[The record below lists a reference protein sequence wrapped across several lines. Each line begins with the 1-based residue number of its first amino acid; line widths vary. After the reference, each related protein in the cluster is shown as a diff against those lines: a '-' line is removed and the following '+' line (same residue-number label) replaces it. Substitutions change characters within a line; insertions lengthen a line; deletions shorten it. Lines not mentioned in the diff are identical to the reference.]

1 MLIDFFRFL
10 KGSVYFEAKGKFPER
25 FLNLTAQNGINLWDT
40 EPTSQGLKASMCVK
54 DYKNIKILAKKSKV
68 RLHILNKNGFP
79 FIISK
84 YFERIGLP
92 IGGLLGLIIIFIL
105 SNFIWIVNVNGAET
119 VSEKM
124 IKDYLSKNNVST
136 GCYKSNIDSD
146 AMKRDLLLNI
156 DELKWASI
164 NINGCVADIEVKEK
178 VKKPKIED
186 TSAPC
191 NIKAK
196 RDGVITKIEAK
207 SGKAVVL
214 NGSGVVK
221 NQLLVSG
228 IIENSERNEYKY
240 SYTHASAKVFADI
253 TEIRQIKINKNY
265 NYSYLSGNNI
275 KRNRI
280 NFLWLE
286 FPVNLSFKTYEN
298 YIVDNS
304 VESVILNQNI
314 LPIKIETQTTKEVLT
329 ERSEINKKQLSTV
342 INNSSLLYE
351 IFEKGDSKLKNKNLH
366 VETNKN
372 NYLCSVSY
380 VFNENIAYSSEF
392 SVTE

>member
-1 MLIDFFRFL
+1 M
-10 KGSVYFEAKGKFPER
+10 GK
-25 FLNLTAQNGINLWDT
+25 
-40 EPTSQGLKASMCVK
+40 
-54 DYKNIKILAKKSKV
+54 
-68 RLHILNKNGFP
+68 H
-79 FIISK
+79 
-84 YFERIGLP
+84 
-92 IGGLLGLIIIFIL
+92 
-105 SNFIWIVNVNGAET
+105 
-119 VSEKM
+119 
-124 IKDYLSKNNVST
+124 
-136 GCYKSNIDSD
+136 
-146 AMKRDLLLNI
+146 
-156 DELKWASI
+156 

-314 LPIKIETQTTKEVLT
+314 LA
-329 ERSEINKKQLSTV
+329 
-342 INNSSLLYE
+342 
-351 IFEKGDSKLKNKNLH
+351 DKN
-366 VETNKN
+366 
-372 NYLCSVSY
+372 
-380 VFNENIAYSSEF
+380 
-392 SVTE
+392 